1 MAHSDKV
8 MALARVAY
16 ERWVEGK
23 EGVIATPAGLMGL
36 PPWENKES
44 SELELPEQDK
54 QVWARVAL
62 ATIAAGWGDTKD
74 VVTIT
79 PEMKRKATET
89 FINNTGEAGVIDEA
103 MGIALSVALDL
114 AGFTVVDA

>member
-1 MAHSDKV
+1 MHSDKV

-23 EGVIATPAGLMGL
+23 EGVIDTPIGPMGL

-44 SELELPEQDK
+44 TELELPEEDK

-62 ATIAAGWGDTKD
+62 ATIAAGWGDAKD

-79 PEMKRKATET
+79 PEMKRRAVNSFMVT
-89 FINNTGEAGVIDEA
+89 TGQNIHEIDNA
-103 MGIALSVALDL
+103 MGAALSVAFDL